1 MTTLR
6 RVDLGDAE
14 DFACFHAVYAAC
26 YDRPFDQPWGAPEK
40 RVNLTDD
47 AYGRHVLVVAQDG
60 DDLVGGGYVSLPL
73 QDNVD
78 SAWVEVFV
86 LPDHRRRS
94 HGSRVLD
101 TLVDVARQEGR
112 TLLRG
117 EAEWDVGDSGSAGS
131 AFASAHGF
139 VVDILDAIRELALPV
154 PEVPEPV
161 LQPGDRLVAWRTC
174 PAEWV
179 DQYAHLR
186 HVLLAEAPS
195 GEHGPEN
202 ELWDAE
208 RVRHEERS
216 WTEQGRIAQTAA
228 VTTAD
233 DRLVGH
239 TQLVFAADGVEA
251 YQWDTLVLPEHRG
264 RGLGLALKRHAMRE
278 AADLLE
284 GRRRIS
290 TWNAASNTHMIAVND
305 ALGYRQ
311 TAWAAEY
318 VRHLRAEPR
327 TRH

>member
-6 RVDLGDAE
+6 RVDLADDADYE
-14 DFACFHAVYAAC
+14 RFHAVYAAC

-47 AYGRHVLVVAQDG
+47 AYGRHVLVAARDS

-78 SAWVEVFV
+78 SAWVEAFV
-86 LPDHRRRS
+86 LPERRRRG
-94 HGSRVLD
+94 HGSRILD
-101 TLVDVARQEGR
+101 ALVDVAREHGR
-112 TLLRG
+112 TLLRC
-117 EAEWDVGDSGSAGS
+117 EAEWDVADAGSAGS
-131 AFASAHGF
+131 AFAESNGF
-139 VVDILDAIRELALPV
+139 AVDILDAIRELALPV

-174 PAEWV
+174 PEEWV
-179 DQYAHLR
+179 EQYAHLR
-186 HVLLAEAPS
+186 HVLLSEAPS
-195 GEHGPEN
+195 GDNGLEN
-202 ELWDAE
+202 EYWDAE
-208 RVRHEERS
+208 RVRHEERA
-216 WTEQGRIAQTAA
+216 WTEQGRVAQTAA
-228 VTTAD
+228 AIAAD
-233 DRLVGH
+233 GRLVGH

-251 YQWDTLVLPEHRG
+251 YQWDTLVLPGHRG

-278 AADLLE
+278 AADLLK

-290 TWNAASNTHMIAVND
+290 TWNAASNTHMIAVNE

-318 VRHLRAEPR
+318 VRRL
-327 TRH
+327 